1 MLTPCQKSSGREI
14 CMFMGRVQNLP
25 DHKPDLL
32 LLQHR
37 APGQCPFG
45 RLGMQFMKP
54 ARPAPCS
61 NRLHG
66 CWLAAAGIYAQDINQ
81 LATVQTRLGNI

>member
-1 MLTPCQKSSGREI
+1 
-14 CMFMGRVQNLP
+14 MFMGRVQNLP

-54 ARPAPCS
+54 VPGQHHASIDFAVA
-61 NRLHG
+61 G
-66 CWLAAAGIYAQDINQ
+66 WMAAAAAAGIYAQDINQ